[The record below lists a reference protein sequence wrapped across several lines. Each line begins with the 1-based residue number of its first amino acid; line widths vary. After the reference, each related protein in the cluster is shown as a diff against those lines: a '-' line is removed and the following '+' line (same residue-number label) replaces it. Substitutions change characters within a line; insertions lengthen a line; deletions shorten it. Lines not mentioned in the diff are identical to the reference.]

1 MTTPTHTIPAYRPVA
16 ARWPAACGSSND
28 PGTQWTSTASPGRR
42 ALRNTWSAPF
52 TRRCVMRSLKRA
64 ATIANRRER
73 PNGRARRTLGA
84 RPAISVRERRKE
96 MPELVALRAQVL
108 PVGVVGRDLDR
119 HALGDVQAV
128 ALQPDDLLRSE
139 EHTSELQSLAYL
151 VCRLLLEK
159 KK

>member
-1 MTTPTHTIPAYRPVA
+1 
-16 ARWPAACGSSND
+16 
-28 PGTQWTSTASPGRR
+28 TASPGRR

-108 PVGVVGRDLDR
+108 PVGFVGRDLDR

-128 ALQPDDLLRSE
+128 ALQPDDLLRVVGE
-139 EHTSELQSLAYL
+139 QPEVLHAQIHEDLGADPVVAQTGPAAERSLRR
-151 VCRLLLEK
+151 CRLLARLLEPL
-159 KK
+159 